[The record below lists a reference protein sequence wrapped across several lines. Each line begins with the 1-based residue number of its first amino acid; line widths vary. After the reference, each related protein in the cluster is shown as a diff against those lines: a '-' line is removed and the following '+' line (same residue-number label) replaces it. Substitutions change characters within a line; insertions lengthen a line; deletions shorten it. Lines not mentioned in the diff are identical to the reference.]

1 MLVVEN
7 PLVGKFENESNKGI
21 DPAKNHLEDFWV
33 NGHHQRHWV
42 SNETGEKAA
51 DAYKLHAFSDREE
64 RYIHYRAKTLKEILK
79 SEFNTLFCQKELH
92 FKVRFSKNSAAELG
106 CDRAVAKSVV
116 NGFSI
121 DEHFEAAENIKPL
134 YENSDCIGTFT
145 EDKGNEN
152 VIDIKRFE
160 RQITLS
166 TGRTAYAYI
175 TVKNTKQGGN
185 MLYSVELVLKKYPS
199 PKTMG
204 ETSATSRK

>member
-1 MLVVEN
+1 MVKNSLLEE
-7 PLVGKFENESNKGI
+7 FEEFFGKGI
-21 DPAKNHLEDFWV
+21 DTSKNHLEDYWV

-42 SNETGEKAA
+42 SNETGEKVA
-51 DAYKLHAFSDREE
+51 DAYKLHKFSDREE
-64 RYIHYRAKTLKEILK
+64 RYIHYRAKSLKEILK
-79 SEFNTLFCQKELH
+79 CEFNTLFCQKEKN

-106 CDRAVAKSVV
+106 CDRAVSKSVV

-121 DEHFEAAENIKPL
+121 DEHFEAAENIKSI
-134 YENSDCIGTFT
+134 YENSNYIDTFT

-160 RQITLS
+160 KQISLS
-166 TGRTAYAYI
+166 TGKNAYAYI

-204 ETSATSRK
+204 ETSATSKK